1 MIISISCVIKAKKSI
16 LFEDNYYSISE
27 KGGKLIGKIRE
38 SVNGLYK
45 VEHTQLS
52 ASSATTVQ
60 EQVSIL
66 MLHKRLRHIS
76 LQYICALIRSG
87 TIQGLSVIDDHAP
100 IICNSCEYAKMTH
113 KPIGKERKAP
123 LAKNFR
129 DEVHSNL
136 WGPSPLSSLSSR
148 YYYITFT
155 DDATHW
161 TWLYL
166 LRSKDQTLDAYKS
179 FVTWAKTQH
188 GTTIKCLCSDH
199 GGEFTGNEFTKY
211 LQQEGMERH
220 LTTHNMPKYNGIA
233 EALNHRL
240 LKHIHAMLHSANL
253 PKNLWGEAIFHA
265 VWLKN

>member
-66 MLHKRLRHIS
+66 TLHKQLGHIS
-76 LQYICALIRSG
+76 LQYICALICSG
-87 TIQGLSVIDDHAP
+87 AIQGLSVIDNHAP
-100 IICNSCEYAKMTH
+100 IICDSCEYAKTTH
-113 KPIGKERKAP
+113 KPIGKECKAP
-123 LAKNFR
+123 LAKNFG

-136 WGPSPLSSLSSR
+136 WGPSPLSSLSGW

-155 DDATHW
+155 NDATCW
-161 TWLYL
+161 TQLYL
-166 LRSKDQTLDAYKS
+166 LHSKDQTLDAYKS
-179 FVTWAKTQH
+179 FATWAKTQH
-188 GTTIKCLCSDH
+188 GATIKCLCSDH
-199 GGEFTGNEFTKY
+199 GREFTGNEFTKY
-211 LQQEGMERH
+211 LE
-220 LTTHNMPKYNGIA
+220 
-233 EALNHRL
+233 
-240 LKHIHAMLHSANL
+240 
-253 PKNLWGEAIFHA
+253 
-265 VWLKN
+265 